1 MDACRNVWRA
11 AINSLYK
18 VCLQCSGKQ
27 SLHHACSQAVIPDPD
42 PAAASFTPH
51 MVTSQEIQPT
61 QTSHSKAKSCSNL
74 IHITSYVIPNIHP
87 KEKDV
92 HKVSISL
99 ERLSRWCWRKCHG
112 SASLHAGRVGKW
124 PQMGTTWNRPMSPPS
139 LAWRNLW
146 DFSAS
151 APQCLEGRLII

>member
-51 MVTSQEIQPT
+51 MVTSQEIQPI

-74 IHITSYVIPNIHP
+74 IHITSYVIPSILP
-87 KEKDV
+87 KEKNV
-92 HKVSISL
+92 HKKSLSPWKGFPGDAGGNAMDLLPCMQAEWASGPRWAPHGMDPCPHLPRPGEIFGISQPL
-99 ERLSRWCWRKCHG
+99 L
-112 SASLHAGRVGKW
+112 
-124 PQMGTTWNRPMSPPS
+124 PS
-139 LAWRNLW
+139 VLRE
-146 DFSAS
+146 D
-151 APQCLEGRLII
+151 